1 MEIIIIIVVVFV
13 VVVVVFLLFLLLRLI
28 IIIIIRY
35 LYTSLFYNLHTF
47 KGCLQRQLLNKNTI
61 AVTTKHVFIDH
72 AHVASPWEHNDM

>member
-1 MEIIIIIVVVFV
+1 VEIIIIIVVVVFV
-13 VVVVVFLLFLLLRLI
+13 VVLLLLPLRLI
-28 IIIIIRY
+28 IIINIIRY

>member
-1 MEIIIIIVVVFV
+1 VEIIIIIVVVVVFV
-13 VVVVVFLLFLLLRLI
+13 VVVVLLLLRLI
-28 IIIIIRY
+28 IIIIIIRY
-35 LYTSLFYNLHTF
+35 FFSSLFYNLHTF